1 MLFAT
6 KWVYAKKFP
15 FMMKMHVKS
24 AKSDVVLKNWSVLCD
39 VEFILGLPCM
49 LN

>member
-1 MLFAT
+1 MLFPT
-6 KWVYAKKFP
+6 KWVHAKFCP

-24 AKSDVVLKNWSVLCD
+24 AKSDVVLKYVLCD

-49 LN
+49 FN